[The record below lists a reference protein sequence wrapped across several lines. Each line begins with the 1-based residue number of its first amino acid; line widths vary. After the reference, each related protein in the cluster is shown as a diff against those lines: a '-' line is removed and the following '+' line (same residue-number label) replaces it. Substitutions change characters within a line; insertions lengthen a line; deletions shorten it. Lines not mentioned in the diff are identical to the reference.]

1 MNELNPAQW
10 RKLLRYFVA
19 DEETMRPVMRTPFE
33 QNGYVCA
40 SDTRVLIRVAKK
52 YITDDYTTDKKT
64 PDVADVIPPS
74 KPLFAIGIENLRAA
88 FVQRGINYDD
98 LKIPCYHCDD
108 ESEVEWE
115 FTDSDGDKHTMWAE
129 CPCCGGSGSIPNG
142 TNHYLEIGE
151 CTISAYFML
160 LLYRTM
166 VELGID
172 KVNVSKGNRQQFLF
186 EIADGIDVLVMP
198 CILANKR
205 VKGITKIKT
214 TKV

>member
-1 MNELNPAQW
+1 MYARQTQEFSFELPKSISLTTIQQTKKRRMW
-10 RKLLRYFVA
+10 L
-19 DEETMRPVMRTPFE
+19 MSSHRPNHCSQSASRTSVP
-33 QNGYVCA
+33 
-40 SDTRVLIRVAKK
+40 
-52 YITDDYTTDKKT
+52 
-64 PDVADVIPPS
+64 
-74 KPLFAIGIENLRAA
+74 A